1 MTGAQATTPTVFKNV
16 DVFDGTGDKLIKSQN
31 ILVQGG
37 EFSEITSQPI
47 EIGPEATVIEGNGR
61 VLMPGLIDCHY
72 HAILSQPIS
81 KLAMMSQTY
90 IGIGAKR
97 CLEDTLQRGFTT
109 VRDALGSDFGIVLA
123 EREGQIN
130 GPRIYPSGKGISQT
144 GGHGDMR
151 FPNTPHPAYG
161 APNHWDQL
169 GAIWIADGVPEVLRV
184 VREELRKGSTQIK
197 IMGSGGVASPSD
209 PIHTVQYTPEEV
221 SAAVT
226 VATNWGTYVHAH
238 AYTSA
243 SIQQCI
249 KNGVKCIEH
258 ANLIDQETAN
268 MVADRQG
275 YIVPNLVAYWSLLQV
290 EDAPEYMREKNKIV
304 WAGAEQSLEHMK
316 KAGVKVAIGTD
327 LIGPEHANQSREFA
341 LRSKVFSNAEILRQ
355 ATSVGAQ
362 LVAESGPLNPYG
374 RLGVIEK
381 GAVADLLLV
390 EKNPLE
396 DVSVLEDAEKNL
408 AVIMK
413 AGVLVKHNRA
423 R

>member
-1 MTGAQATTPTVFKNV
+1 MTPSQGKSATLFKNV
-16 DVFDGTGDKLIKSQN
+16 NVFDGIGDKLNEAQN
-31 ILVQGG
+31 VLVENG
-37 EFSEITSQPI
+37 EFSDITSQPI
-47 EIGPEATVIEGNGR
+47 EVGPETTVVEGKGR

-72 HAILSQPIS
+72 HAILSQHIP
-81 KLAMMSQTY
+81 KLAAMSQTY
-90 IGIGAKR
+90 IGIGAKN
-97 CLEDTLQRGFTT
+97 CLEATLLRGFTT

-123 EREGQIN
+123 EREGLIK

-151 FPNTPHPAYG
+151 LPNTPHPAYG
-161 APNHWDQL
+161 APEHWDQL

-209 PIHTVQYTPEEV
+209 PIHTVQYTAEEV

-226 VATNWGTYVHAH
+226 AAANWGTYVHAH

-243 SIQQCI
+243 SIQQCV

-258 ANLIDQETAN
+258 ANLINQETAN
-268 MVADRQG
+268 MVADHNG
-275 YIVPNLVAYWSLLQV
+275 YIVPNLVAYWSMLEV
-290 EDAPEYMREKNKIV
+290 EDAPVYMKEKNKIV
-304 WAGAEQSLEHMK
+304 WAGAEQSLEFMK
-316 KAGVKVAIGTD
+316 KAGVKVGIGTD
-327 LIGPEHANQSREFA
+327 LIGPDHANQSKEFA

-355 ATSVGAQ
+355 ATSIGAQ

-374 RLGVIEK
+374 KLGVIAK

-390 EKNPLE
+390 EKDPLE
-396 DVSVLEDAEKNL
+396 DVGVLEDTENNL

-413 AGVLVKHNRA
+413 GGGFVKGRPGH
-423 R
+423 